1 MNSSCT
7 SASDFIFT
15 DAIGKNYA
23 VKDVSTAGDCALL
36 SLMGN
41 PNFQASLS
49 TANELR
55 RAVVTFARGVK
66 QQDCITVYSLV
77 GDRSNMNFEVYLEN
91 VMQAGFWVGTIFFIW
106 ISMAFGVT
114 ICSHFF
120 NEFREPKCESTAEL
134 LSKYFSKKFSND
146 LDQQPVVDVFFHQY
160 RCMTRYK
167 PSMYNILQL

>member
-7 SASDFIFT
+7 SASDFIFV

-23 VKDVSTAGDCALL
+23 VKDVSAAGDSALL

-41 PNFQASLS
+41 PNFQAPLS

-77 GDRSNMNFEVYLEN
+77 GDRSNMSFEVYLEN
-91 VMQAGFWVGTIFFIW
+91 VMRAGFWVGTIFFIW
-106 ISMAFGVT
+106 TSMPIFLMSLGNQNARALQSSFL
-114 ICSHFF
+114 
-120 NEFREPKCESTAEL
+120 STFQKIFPMIWINNL
-134 LSKYFSKKFSND
+134 WWMSFSTN
-146 LDQQPVVDVFFHQY
+146 
-160 RCMTRYK
+160 TAA
-167 PSMYNILQL
+167 